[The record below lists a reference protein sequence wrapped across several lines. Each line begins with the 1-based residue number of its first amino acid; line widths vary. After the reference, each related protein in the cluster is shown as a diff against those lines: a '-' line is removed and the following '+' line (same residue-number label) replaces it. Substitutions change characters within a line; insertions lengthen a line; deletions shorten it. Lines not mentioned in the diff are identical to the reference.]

1 MMNAISVKNLTMAYR
16 GGKEPDFTF
25 GPVTL
30 ELPQG
35 AILGLLGENGAGKT
49 TLMKLILGL
58 RHPDAGEISLLGGAP
73 GQTDLMEQVGVVL
86 DDPGIP
92 ACLTPRQLGKVL
104 GRIFRTWDQGLYEQY
119 LRRMQLP
126 ERKAFSEFSKGMK
139 MKLSIAAALGHR
151 PKLLIL
157 DEPTSGLDPVVREEV
172 VELLS
177 DFTREPDHSIL
188 ISSHIVGDLEKLCDY
203 VAFLHHGT
211 LLLCEEKDRVLEQ
224 YGILHGSAPEID
236 ALDPQVVLHQERSAY
251 GAEAL
256 VRRALVPRSQGLR
269 SATLEEI
276 FVGMIKEEA

>member
-1 MMNAISVKNLTMAYR
+1 MNAISVKDLTITYH
-16 GGKEPDFTF
+16 GGKKPDFSF

-30 ELPQG
+30 ELPKG

-58 RHPDAGEISLLGGAP
+58 RRPQSGKISLLDGVP
-73 GQTDLMEQVGVVL
+73 GQPAIMENVGVVL
-86 DDPGIP
+86 DEPGVP
-92 ACLTPRQLGKVL
+92 ACLTPVQLGKVL
-104 GRIFRTWDQGLYEQY
+104 GRIYHSWDPQRYAQY
-119 LRRMQLP
+119 LRQLQLP
-126 ERKAFSEFSKGMK
+126 ENKPFSEFSKGMK
-139 MKLSIAAALGHR
+139 TKLSIAAALGHC

-157 DEPTSGLDPVVREEV
+157 DEPTSGLDPLVREEML
-172 VELLS
+172 ELLS
-177 DFTREPDHSIL
+177 DFTRDPEHSIL

-224 YGILHGSAPEID
+224 YGILHGSASEID
-236 ALDPQVVLHQERSAY
+236 ALDPQAVLHQERSAY
-251 GAEAL
+251 GVEAL
-256 VRRALVPRSQGLR
+256 VRRALVPQSLALR

>member
-1 MMNAISVKNLTMAYR
+1 MNAISVKDLTITYH
-16 GGKEPDFTF
+16 GGKKPDFSF

-30 ELPQG
+30 ELPKG

-58 RHPDAGEISLLGGAP
+58 RRPQSGEISLLDGVP
-73 GQTDLMEQVGVVL
+73 GQPAIMENVGVVL
-86 DDPGIP
+86 DEPGVP
-92 ACLTPRQLGKVL
+92 ACLTPVQLGKVL
-104 GRIFRTWDQGLYEQY
+104 GRIYHSWDPQRYAQY
-119 LRRMQLP
+119 LRQLQLP
-126 ERKAFSEFSKGMK
+126 ENKPFSEFSKGMK
-139 MKLSIAAALGHR
+139 TKLSIAAALGHC

-157 DEPTSGLDPVVREEV
+157 DEPTAGLDPLVREEML
-172 VELLS
+172 ELLS
-177 DFTREPDHSIL
+177 DFTRDPEHSIL

-224 YGILHGSAPEID
+224 YGILHGSASEID
-236 ALDPQVVLHQERSAY
+236 ALDSQAVLHQERSAY
-251 GAEAL
+251 GVEAL
-256 VRRALVPRSQGLR
+256 VRRALVPQSLALR

>member
-1 MMNAISVKNLTMAYR
+1 MNAISVKDLTITYH
-16 GGKEPDFTF
+16 GGKKPDFSF

-30 ELPQG
+30 ELPKG

-58 RHPDAGEISLLGGAP
+58 RRPQSGEISLLDGVP
-73 GQTDLMEQVGVVL
+73 GQPAIMENVGVVL
-86 DDPGIP
+86 DEPGVP
-92 ACLTPRQLGKVL
+92 ACLTPVQLGKVL
-104 GRIFRTWDQGLYEQY
+104 GRIYQSWDSQRYGQY
-119 LRRMQLP
+119 LRQLQLP
-126 ERKAFSEFSKGMK
+126 ENKPFSEFSKGMK
-139 MKLSIAAALGHR
+139 TKLSIAAALGHC

-157 DEPTSGLDPVVREEV
+157 DEPTSGLDPLVREEML
-172 VELLS
+172 ELLS
-177 DFTREPDHSIL
+177 DFTRDPEHSIL

-224 YGILHGSAPEID
+224 YGILHGSASEID
-236 ALDPQVVLHQERSAY
+236 ALDPQAVLHQERSAY

-256 VRRALVPRSQGLR
+256 VRRALVPQSLALR

>member
-1 MMNAISVKNLTMAYR
+1 MNAISVKDLTITYH
-16 GGKEPDFTF
+16 GGKKPDFSF

-30 ELPQG
+30 ELPKG

-58 RHPDAGEISLLGGAP
+58 RRPQSGEISLLDGAP
-73 GQTDLMEQVGVVL
+73 GQPAIMENVGVVL
-86 DDPGIP
+86 DEPGVP
-92 ACLTPRQLGKVL
+92 ACLTPVQLGKVL
-104 GRIFRTWDQGLYEQY
+104 GRIYHSWDSQRYAQY
-119 LRRMQLP
+119 LRQLQLP
-126 ERKAFSEFSKGMK
+126 ENKPFSEFSKGMK
-139 MKLSIAAALGHR
+139 TKLSIAAALGHC

-157 DEPTSGLDPVVREEV
+157 DEPTAGLDPLVREEML
-172 VELLS
+172 ELLS
-177 DFTREPDHSIL
+177 DFTRDPEHSIL

-224 YGILHGSAPEID
+224 YGILHGSASEID
-236 ALDPQVVLHQERSAY
+236 ALDPQAVLHQERSAY
-251 GAEAL
+251 GVEAL
-256 VRRALVPRSQGLR
+256 VRRALVPQSLALR

>member
-1 MMNAISVKNLTMAYR
+1 MNAISVKDLTITYH
-16 GGKEPDFTF
+16 GGKKPDFSF

-30 ELPQG
+30 ELPKG

-58 RHPDAGEISLLGGAP
+58 RRPQSGEISLLDGVP
-73 GQTDLMEQVGVVL
+73 GQPAIMENVGVVL
-86 DDPGIP
+86 DEPGVP
-92 ACLTPRQLGKVL
+92 ACLTPVQLGKVL
-104 GRIFRTWDQGLYEQY
+104 GRIYHSWDPQRYAQY
-119 LRRMQLP
+119 LRQLQLP
-126 ERKAFSEFSKGMK
+126 ENKPFSEFSKGMK
-139 MKLSIAAALGHR
+139 TKLSIAAALGHC

-157 DEPTSGLDPVVREEV
+157 DEPTSGLDPLVREEML
-172 VELLS
+172 ELLS
-177 DFTREPDHSIL
+177 DFTRDPEHSIL

-236 ALDPQVVLHQERSAY
+236 ALDPQAVLHQERSAY
-251 GAEAL
+251 GVEAL
-256 VRRALVPRSQGLR
+256 VRRALVPQSLALR

>member
-1 MMNAISVKNLTMAYR
+1 MNAISVKDLTITYH
-16 GGKEPDFTF
+16 GGKKPDFSF

-30 ELPQG
+30 ELPKG

-58 RHPDAGEISLLGGAP
+58 RRPQSGEISLLDGAP
-73 GQTDLMEQVGVVL
+73 GQPAIMENVGVVL
-86 DDPGIP
+86 DEPGVP
-92 ACLTPRQLGKVL
+92 ACLTPVQLGKVL
-104 GRIFRTWDQGLYEQY
+104 GRIYHSWDSQRYAQY
-119 LRRMQLP
+119 LRQLQLP
-126 ERKAFSEFSKGMK
+126 ENKPFSEFSKGMK
-139 MKLSIAAALGHR
+139 TKLSIAAALGHC

-157 DEPTSGLDPVVREEV
+157 DEPTSGLDPLVREEML
-172 VELLS
+172 ELLS
-177 DFTREPDHSIL
+177 DFTRDPEHSIL

-224 YGILHGSAPEID
+224 YGILHGSASEID
-236 ALDPQVVLHQERSAY
+236 ALDPQAVLHQERSAY
-251 GAEAL
+251 GVEAL
-256 VRRALVPRSQGLR
+256 VRRALVPQSLALR

>member
-1 MMNAISVKNLTMAYR
+1 MNAISVKDLTITYH
-16 GGKEPDFTF
+16 GGKKPDFSF

-30 ELPQG
+30 ELPKG

-73 GQTDLMEQVGVVL
+73 GQTDLMERVGVVL

-119 LRRMQLP
+119 LQRMQLP

-172 VELLS
+172 VELFS

-203 VAFLHHGT
+203 VAFLHHGK
-211 LLLCEEKDRVLEQ
+211 LLLSQEKDMLLEQ
-224 YGILHGSAPEID
+224 YGILHCGADTLKSLAPG
-236 ALDPQVVLHQERSAY
+236 AVVHEDLSPY

-256 VRRALVPRSQGLR
+256 VRRELVPENFSLR
-269 SATLEEI
+269 PAGLEEI
-276 FVGMIKEEA
+276 FVGMVKEEA

>member
-1 MMNAISVKNLTMAYR
+1 MNAISVKDLTITYH
-16 GGKEPDFTF
+16 GGKKPDFCF

-30 ELPQG
+30 ELPKG

-58 RHPDAGEISLLGGAP
+58 RRPQSGEISLLDGVP
-73 GQTDLMEQVGVVL
+73 GQPAIMENVGVVL
-86 DDPGIP
+86 DEPGVP
-92 ACLTPRQLGKVL
+92 ACLTPVQLGKVL
-104 GRIFRTWDQGLYEQY
+104 GRIYHSWDSQRYAQY
-119 LRRMQLP
+119 LRQLQLP
-126 ERKAFSEFSKGMK
+126 ENKPFSEFSKGMK
-139 MKLSIAAALGHR
+139 TKLSIAAALGHC

-157 DEPTSGLDPVVREEV
+157 DEPTAGLDPLVREEML
-172 VELLS
+172 ELLS
-177 DFTREPDHSIL
+177 DFTRDPEHSIL

-224 YGILHGSAPEID
+224 YGILHGSASEID
-236 ALDPQVVLHQERSAY
+236 ALDPQAVLHQERSAY
-251 GAEAL
+251 GVEAL
-256 VRRALVPRSQGLR
+256 VRRALVPQSLALR

>member
-1 MMNAISVKNLTMAYR
+1 MNAISVKDLTITYH
-16 GGKEPDFTF
+16 GGKKPDFSF

-30 ELPQG
+30 ELPKG

-58 RHPDAGEISLLGGAP
+58 RRPQSGEISLLDGVP
-73 GQTDLMEQVGVVL
+73 GQPAIMENVGVVL
-86 DDPGIP
+86 DEPGVP
-92 ACLTPRQLGKVL
+92 ACLTPVQLGKVL
-104 GRIFRTWDQGLYEQY
+104 GRIYHSWDPQRYAQY
-119 LRRMQLP
+119 LRQLQLP
-126 ERKAFSEFSKGMK
+126 ENKPFSEFSKGMK
-139 MKLSIAAALGHR
+139 TKLSIAAALGHC

-157 DEPTSGLDPVVREEV
+157 DEPTSGLDPLVREEML
-172 VELLS
+172 ELLS
-177 DFTREPDHSIL
+177 DFTRDPEHSIL

-236 ALDPQVVLHQERSAY
+236 ALDPQAVLHQERSAY

-256 VRRALVPRSQGLR
+256 VRRALVPQSQGLR

>member
-1 MMNAISVKNLTMAYR
+1 MNAISAKDLTITYH
-16 GGKEPDFTF
+16 GGKKPDFSF

-30 ELPQG
+30 ELPKG

-58 RHPDAGEISLLGGAP
+58 RRPQSGEISLLDGVP
-73 GQTDLMEQVGVVL
+73 GQPAIMENVGVVL
-86 DDPGIP
+86 DEPGVP
-92 ACLTPRQLGKVL
+92 ACLTPVQLGKVL
-104 GRIFRTWDQGLYEQY
+104 GRIYQSWDSQRYAQY
-119 LRRMQLP
+119 LRQLQLP
-126 ERKAFSEFSKGMK
+126 ENKPFSEFSKGMK
-139 MKLSIAAALGHR
+139 TKLSIAAALGHC

-157 DEPTSGLDPVVREEV
+157 DEPTSGLDPLVREEML
-172 VELLS
+172 ELLS
-177 DFTREPDHSIL
+177 DFTRDPEHSIL

-224 YGILHGSAPEID
+224 YGILHGSASEID
-236 ALDPQVVLHQERSAY
+236 TLDPQAVLHQERSAY
-251 GAEAL
+251 GVEAL
-256 VRRALVPRSQGLR
+256 VRRALVPQSLALR

>member
-1 MMNAISVKNLTMAYR
+1 MNAISVKDLTITYH
-16 GGKEPDFTF
+16 GGKKPDFSF

-30 ELPQG
+30 ELPKG

-58 RHPDAGEISLLGGAP
+58 RRPQSGEISLLDGVP
-73 GQTDLMEQVGVVL
+73 GQPAIMENVGVVL
-86 DDPGIP
+86 DEPGVP
-92 ACLTPRQLGKVL
+92 ACLTPVQLGKVL
-104 GRIFRTWDQGLYEQY
+104 GRIYHSWDPQRYAQY
-119 LRRMQLP
+119 LRQLQLP
-126 ERKAFSEFSKGMK
+126 ENKPFSEFSKGMK
-139 MKLSIAAALGHR
+139 TKLSIAAALGHC

-157 DEPTSGLDPVVREEV
+157 DEPTSGLDPLVREEML
-172 VELLS
+172 ELLS
-177 DFTREPDHSIL
+177 DFTRDPEHSIL

-224 YGILHGSAPEID
+224 YGILHGSASEID
-236 ALDPQVVLHQERSAY
+236 ALDPQAVLHQERSAY

-256 VRRALVPRSQGLR
+256 VRRALVPQSLALR

>member
-1 MMNAISVKNLTMAYR
+1 MNAISVKDLTITYH
-16 GGKEPDFTF
+16 GGKKPDFSF

-30 ELPQG
+30 ELPKG

-58 RHPDAGEISLLGGAP
+58 RRPQSGEISLLDGVP
-73 GQTDLMEQVGVVL
+73 GQPAIMENVGVVL
-86 DDPGIP
+86 DEPGVP
-92 ACLTPRQLGKVL
+92 ACLTPVQLGKVL
-104 GRIFRTWDQGLYEQY
+104 GRIYHSWDPQRYAQY
-119 LRRMQLP
+119 LRQLQLP
-126 ERKAFSEFSKGMK
+126 ENKPFSEFSRGMK
-139 MKLSIAAALGHR
+139 TKLSIAAALGHC

-157 DEPTSGLDPVVREEV
+157 DEPTSGLDPLVREEML
-172 VELLS
+172 ELLS
-177 DFTREPDHSIL
+177 DFTRDPEHSIL

-224 YGILHGSAPEID
+224 YGILHGSASEID
-236 ALDPQVVLHQERSAY
+236 ALDPQAVLHQERSAY
-251 GAEAL
+251 GVEAL
-256 VRRALVPRSQGLR
+256 VRRALVPQSLALR

>member
-1 MMNAISVKNLTMAYR
+1 MNAISVKDLTITYH
-16 GGKEPDFTF
+16 GGKKPDFSF
-25 GPVTL
+25 GSVTL
-30 ELPQG
+30 ELPKG

-58 RHPDAGEISLLGGAP
+58 RRPQSGEISLLDGVP
-73 GQTDLMEQVGVVL
+73 GQPAIMENVGVVL
-86 DDPGIP
+86 DEPGVP
-92 ACLTPRQLGKVL
+92 ACLTPVQLGKVL
-104 GRIFRTWDQGLYEQY
+104 GRIYHSWDPQRYAQY
-119 LRRMQLP
+119 LRQLQLP
-126 ERKAFSEFSKGMK
+126 ENKPFSEFSKGMK
-139 MKLSIAAALGHR
+139 TKLSIAAALGHC

-157 DEPTSGLDPVVREEV
+157 DEPTSGLDPLVREEML
-172 VELLS
+172 ELLS
-177 DFTREPDHSIL
+177 DFTRDPEHSIL

-224 YGILHGSAPEID
+224 YGILHGSASEID
-236 ALDPQVVLHQERSAY
+236 ALDPQAVLHQERSAY

-256 VRRALVPRSQGLR
+256 VRRALVPQSLALR

>member
-1 MMNAISVKNLTMAYR
+1 MNAISVKDLTMTYH
-16 GGKEPDFTF
+16 GGKKPDFSF

-30 ELPQG
+30 ELPKG

-58 RHPDAGEISLLGGAP
+58 RRPQSGEISLLDGVP
-73 GQTDLMEQVGVVL
+73 GQPAIMENVGVVL
-86 DDPGIP
+86 DEPGVP
-92 ACLTPRQLGKVL
+92 ACLTPVQLGEVL
-104 GRIFRTWDQGLYEQY
+104 GRIYHSWDSQRYAQY
-119 LRRMQLP
+119 LRQLQLP
-126 ERKAFSEFSKGMK
+126 ENKPFSEFSKGMK
-139 MKLSIAAALGHR
+139 TKLSIAAALGHC

-157 DEPTSGLDPVVREEV
+157 DEPTSGLDPLVREEML
-172 VELLS
+172 ELLS
-177 DFTREPDHSIL
+177 DFTRDPEHSIL

-224 YGILHGSAPEID
+224 YGILHGSASEID
-236 ALDPQVVLHQERSAY
+236 ALDPQAVLHQERSAY
-251 GAEAL
+251 GVEAL
-256 VRRALVPRSQGLR
+256 VRRALVPQSLALR